1 VGAGW
6 NPTKAT
12 PVFGHC
18 LGFRRSVQP
27 RCKKVNGRNAKGVEI
42 NRAENS
48 DLKSNL
54 FRGKM
59 TLQEVDAD
67 NYKGR

>member
-1 VGAGW
+1 MIK
-6 NPTKAT
+6 PTPT
-12 PVFGHC
+12 PDYR
-18 LGFRRSVQP
+18 LRP
-27 RCKKVNGRNAKGVEI
+27 RLFVRPPRNKVKPSNTKGVETD
-42 NRAENS
+42 RAENS

-67 NYKGR
+67 N

>member
-1 VGAGW
+1 M
-6 NPTKAT
+6 TKVMET
-12 PVFGHC
+12 YDYRSGLC
-18 LGFRRSVQP
+18 LFIEPQ
-27 RCKKVNGRNAKGVEI
+27 CNKVNRRNTKGVEI
-42 NRAENS
+42 NWAENS

-67 NYKGR
+67 N